1 MGKLTELRDEL
12 MQDSS
17 FKAGYEEQG
26 QLVRFGR
33 MMRAA
38 RESQG
43 LTQAGLAERLS
54 ISQSEVSRLEKGEG
68 VNGPT
73 FDRIVQFAH
82 ALGLQLVVGFANE
95 APGGRSTDRPGE
107 DVIVAERKG
116 PLIRFAN
123 IKRERRGRAKRAAD
137 IAGADEFEP
146 LWSAF

>member
-1 MGKLTELRDEL
+1 MGKLTELRNEL
-12 MQDSS
+12 LQDPS

-82 ALGLQLVVGFANE
+82 ALGLQLVVGFAND
-95 APGGRSTDRPGE
+95 APGSGSTDQG
-107 DVIVAERKG
+107 VIIAERKE
-116 PLIRFAN
+116 PRFAN
-123 IKRERRGRAKRAAD
+123 VKRERRGRAQSAAD
-137 IAGADEFEP
+137 TPAAEESEP